1 MSVKEV
7 NRTIKNRERERRK
20 TSEAG
25 SWSDCEEKKIISV
38 SLLVRCTFHFYVH
51 THNDFETNL
60 NNERRALH
68 CIPHSEKIS
77 ILNTIISIS
86 LHYIRAYLCRCCRC
100 RCCCFHSFHSFL
112 YNFDAK
118 PFRCCFLLLL
128 LFRIL
133 VFRSF
138 AVSIVMKISSW
149 DAKRGKTIKT
159 NTKQTHI
166 YVAPKK
172 NALKT
177 YYTLCLSWIKVKLGR
192 KKAPHTRAH
201 QQPKEKQ

>member
-1 MSVKEV
+1 M
-7 NRTIKNRERERRK
+7 
-20 TSEAG
+20 
-25 SWSDCEEKKIISV
+25 
-38 SLLVRCTFHFYVH
+38 VRCTFHFYVH

-172 NALKT
+172 CIENVLYFVFIVDQSKT
-177 YYTLCLSWIKVKLGR
+177 GQ

-201 QQPKEKQ
+201 QQQKKSNNHRETIYSANECERW

>member
-172 NALKT
+172 MHWKRII
-177 YYTLCLSWIKVKLGR
+177 LCVYRGSK
-192 KKAPHTRAH
+192 
-201 QQPKEKQ
+201 